1 MIVIKI
7 NQIVAN
13 WIRSTTERLI
23 AANSDH
29 HVFRPF
35 ISLPDRSSDRRGNTR
50 F

>member
-1 MIVIKI
+1 MIVINI

-29 HVFRPF
+29 HVFRSA
-35 ISLPDRSSDRRGNTR
+35 ISRLDPPSDRHSSTR